1 MVHDSPMCLYQTHRS
16 HYIQWQEG
24 MFQPLFLT
32 SPGKIRLNLNFWET
46 RVWLELS
53 CECLL
58 NHSILLPFKNKAG
71 LFTESIQSVVGPKS
85 FTWIGCPALRSLE
98 PLTSCFELTKSLLP
112 MMGTIIGCLGTL
124 IFNEA
129 SFFILGRDRSG
140 MWLTVC
146 YQISQNK
153 GESYEWQEFP

>member
-1 MVHDSPMCLYQTHRS
+1 MVHDSLICLHQTHRS
-16 HYIQWQEG
+16 HYVRWQEWT
-24 MFQPLFLT
+24 FQPLFLT
-32 SPGKIRLNLNFWET
+32 STGKIRLNLNFWEV

-53 CECLL
+53 CEYLL

-71 LFTESIQSVVGPKS
+71 VFTETIQSVVGPKS

-98 PLTSCFELTKSLLP
+98 PVTSCFELTKSLLP
-112 MMGTIIGCLGTL
+112 MMRTIIGCLGTL
-124 IFNEA
+124 IFTEA

-140 MWLTVC
+140 TWLTVC